1 MLLEGKIAIITGAS
15 RGIGKA
21 IALTL
26 AKSGANVAINFSNNE
41 KAALEVAKEAEK
53 FGVKALAIKAD
64 VSKSHEVENFI
75 NTVLNEF
82 GSIDILVN
90 NAGITKDNLLIR
102 MSEEEFNQVMDVNLK
117 GVFNFTKAV
126 SKLMIKKRAGKII
139 NVSSVVGITGNAGQ
153 SNYAAAKAAIIG
165 FTKSVAKE
173 LASRGINVNAVAPGF
188 IETDMTAVLSD
199 KIKEQMKNIIP
210 FNKPGKPEDVS
221 NAVLFLASRNSDYIT
236 GQVINID
243 GGMVM

>member
-1 MLLEGKIAIITGAS
+1 M
-15 RGIGKA
+15 
-21 IALTL
+21 
-26 AKSGANVAINFSNNE
+26 
-41 KAALEVAKEAEK
+41 
-53 FGVKALAIKAD
+53 AIKAD

-173 LASRGINVNAVAPGF
+173 LASR
-188 IETDMTAVLSD
+188 ELMLMLWLQVLL
-199 KIKEQMKNIIP
+199 KLI
-210 FNKPGKPEDVS
+210 
-221 NAVLFLASRNSDYIT
+221 
-236 GQVINID
+236 
-243 GGMVM
+243 